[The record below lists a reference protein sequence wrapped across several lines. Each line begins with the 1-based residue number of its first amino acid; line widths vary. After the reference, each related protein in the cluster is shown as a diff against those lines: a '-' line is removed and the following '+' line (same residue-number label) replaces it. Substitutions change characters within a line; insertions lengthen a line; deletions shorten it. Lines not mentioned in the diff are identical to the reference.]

1 MSSIQKRIKFIVL
14 TGLMTTFIFITT
26 ILGIHIGPS
35 YFNLGDSVIYI
46 ASAILGPVGGAF
58 AGGIGSCFADLY
70 VYPLTAPY
78 TLFIKAFEGLFVGFT
93 FSISKRIFKKNQ
105 FLATLVQVIGLFIG
119 ATIMVAG
126 YFLAKWFFYGRYET
140 ALISLTVTNIPQ
152 AIISITIACILL
164 YGKKL
169 LRLIKP

>member
-1 MSSIQKRIKFIVL
+1 
-14 TGLMTTFIFITT
+14 
-26 ILGIHIGPS
+26 
-35 YFNLGDSVIYI
+35 
-46 ASAILGPVGGAF
+46 
-58 AGGIGSCFADLY
+58 
-70 VYPLTAPY
+70 
-78 TLFIKAFEGLFVGFT
+78 
-93 FSISKRIFKKNQ
+93 
-105 FLATLVQVIGLFIG
+105 
-119 ATIMVAG
+119 MVAG